1 MAFVVVRCHDIT
13 KLKRFLEAVSFSA
26 ASTSLLPQ
34 LPFQHVLLSISESS
48 YLLVPDSLSSD
59 LLRLLP
65 AAQNQIIMKVIGL
78 DASIMSVS
86 MNNGKIEDD
95 FSTGEM
101 IENGVLLLLFTCDEI
116 FLLSEL
122 NSM

>member
-122 NSM
+122 NSI

>member
-95 FSTGEM
+95 FSTGET

-116 FLLSEL
+116 FLLSEQ

>member
-13 KLKRFLEAVSFSA
+13 KLKRFLEAISFSA

-34 LPFQHVLLSISESS
+34 LPFQHVLLSINESS

-65 AAQNQIIMKVIGL
+65 AAQNQIIMKVKGL
-78 DASIMSVS
+78 DASMMSVS
-86 MNNGKIEDD
+86 MQNGKIEDNY
-95 FSTGEM
+95 STG
-101 IENGVLLLLFTCDEI
+101 
-116 FLLSEL
+116 
-122 NSM
+122 

>member
-101 IENGVLLLLFTCDEI
+101 IENGVLLWLFTCDEI

>member
-86 MNNGKIEDD
+86 MNNGIIEDD

>member
-86 MNNGKIEDD
+86 MNNGIIEDD

-122 NSM
+122 NSI